1 MKGSEIMRTLD
12 IYENVKYLSI
22 FNEIDVNINK
32 ITIDTR
38 KVCENDCYIGIK
50 GDKNDGNLF
59 YMDAFNKG
67 ASLVILENFI
77 INDEIMDYI
86 KNNNKSIIVVDDTK
100 KALGN
105 LAKYKRSLF
114 YSPVVAVTG
123 SAGKTS
129 TKDMIYSVLK
139 EKYKT
144 HKTVGNQNNHIGL
157 PLSIL
162 SLENDNEMLV
172 LEMGMN
178 HLGEIS
184 YLTNIAKPDIAV
196 ITNVGTAH
204 IGNLGSR
211 ENILKAKLEILEG
224 LNPKGALVINNDN
237 DLLHEWFLNNKDKYN
252 IITIGINEKSDYM
265 ANIIE
270 KNEWWSTFSCDDV
283 IYKVPVGGEH
293 FIYNALA
300 SIAVGKYFKVS
311 DEDIKA
317 GILNF
322 ELSSNRMS
330 VINSNDIT
338 IIDDSYNAN
347 FDSMSYAI
355 KYLGSLNGRNIA
367 VLGTMRELGDYTEE
381 LHKKIGG
388 LIEKEKID
396 ILVTVGEDSD
406 YINEGAIEEGFN
418 KDNSYHFNNNMD
430 AINFINSIKK
440 TDDNILVKASNSL
453 NFKEIVEN
461 IK

>member
-1 MKGSEIMRTLD
+1 MKSID
-12 IYENVKYLSI
+12 IYDNIKYLNLY
-22 FNEIDVNINK
+22 NEVLLDINK
-32 ITIDTR
+32 ITIDSR
-38 KVCENDCYIGIK
+38 KVEENDCYIGIK
-50 GDKNDGNLF
+50 GEKNDGNKF
-59 YMDAFNKG
+59 YMDAFLNG
-67 ASLVILENFI
+67 ANLVILDNLDVTE
-77 INDEIMDYI
+77 EIKDYLV
-86 KNNNKSIIVVDDTK
+86 KNNKSIVIVENTV
-100 KALGN
+100 KALGE

-114 YSPVVAVTG
+114 KNPVVAITG

-129 TKDMIYSVLK
+129 TKDMVYSILK
-139 EKYKT
+139 EKYKA

-157 PLSIL
+157 PLTIL
-162 SLENDNEMLV
+162 SLDEEKEVLV

-184 YLTNIAKPDIAV
+184 YLTSIAKPDVAI

-224 LNPKGALVINNDN
+224 LNKEGKVIINNDN
-237 DLLHEWFLNNKDKYN
+237 DLLHNWYLENKDNYN
-252 IITIGINEKSDYM
+252 IITIGIYNDSDYM

-270 KNEWWSTFSCDDV
+270 KSEWNSNFSCNNV

-300 SIAVGKYFKVS
+300 GVAIGKEFNIA
-311 DEDIKA
+311 DEQIKE

-330 VINSNDIT
+330 LINTKGYT

-347 FDSMSYAI
+347 FDSMNYAI
-355 KYLGSLNGRNIA
+355 KYLGSLSGRSIA
-367 VLGTMRELGDYTEE
+367 VLGTMKELGTYSED
-381 LHKKIGG
+381 LHKRIGNSIK
-388 LIEKEKID
+388 LEKISV
-396 ILVTVGEDSD
+396 LVTVGDD
-406 YINEGAIEEGFN
+406 ALFINEGAIESGFD
-418 KDNSYHFNNNMD
+418 KENSYHFKDNKA
-430 AINFINSIKK
+430 AIEFINTIKK
-440 TDDNILVKASNSL
+440 ENDNILVKASNSM
-453 NFKEIVEN
+453 NFKEIVDG